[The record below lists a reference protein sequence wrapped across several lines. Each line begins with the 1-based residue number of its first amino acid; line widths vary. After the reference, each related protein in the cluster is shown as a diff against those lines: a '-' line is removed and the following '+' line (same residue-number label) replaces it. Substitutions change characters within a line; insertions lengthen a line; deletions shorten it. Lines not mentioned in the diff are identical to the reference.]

1 MTQEDKNLLIRE
13 AREIQHNIDEALREW
28 VNTKGDPDKER
39 KIRSRV
45 QLLMCATM
53 QELDCIISF
62 IEKGEF

>member
-1 MTQEDKNLLIRE
+1 MSDKDLLIRE

-28 VNTKGDPDKER
+28 ANTKGDPDEER

-62 IEKGEF
+62 IEKGGF